1 MANLVQATDQTFESE
16 VLKSTTPVLVDFW
29 APWCM
34 PCKMQTPIL
43 ESLKTKMGD
52 DVKIVK
58 VNTDE
63 NSDVA
68 QKFNIMSIP
77 TLMIFK
83 NGEVAE
89 QMIGLQ
95 SEDVLTKKLNQ
106 YK

>member
-1 MANLVQATDQTFESE
+1 MANLTQATDQNFDVE
-16 VLKSTTPVLVDFW
+16 VLQSNVPVLVDFW

-43 ESLKTKMGD
+43 ESLDSKYNGS
-52 DVKIVK
+52 VKIVK

-63 NSDVA
+63 NTDLA
-68 QKFNIMSIP
+68 QKFNVMSIP

-83 NGEVAE
+83 DGKVAE

-95 SEDVLTKKLNQ
+95 SEEILTKKLDQ